1 MRARGTAVVR
11 VTHRITDDECGVGA
25 DDLRGGELAMG
36 HLLAL
41 GHERV
46 GYVTSASHVWP
57 TDERREGVLI
67 AARKDGKSDDVL
79 HDISVEH
86 LNVAHGRDA
95 GERILGV
102 RPRPTAVI
110 CANDLVALG
119 VLQVMI
125 RHGVRV
131 PDDMAIV
138 GFDDIEF
145 ASAAAIPLTS
155 VRLPRRFMGRT
166 RDRPAARGGERRPR
180 ARAPAHRAGA
190 GARGQAV
197 DDRLIENA
205 GPPPVQPGPEPRRVA
220 RRADVLERVHAV
232 QHGVERRRGVVE
244 DGHHAVAQALDD
256 LAAMLVHRLLDR
268 ASHLAQQRERRIVA
282 GVERP
287 GREVDEIGED
297 DRQLRGPATA
307 PLRLG
312 DVLPDLQRA
321 QAGLAQQSR
330 PAAVTSASRRPN
342 SCQARGPPVESGSPN
357 AGSPGSRHAPP

>member
-1 MRARGTAVVR
+1 MSTAACPPHILASALKVTVQQVARRAKVSVGTVSNVLNRPQIVAPRTRERVLRVIDELGFVRNESARHLRTGAGRIIGLVILDLSNPFFTDLARGVEDRANEAGYSVIVCNSDEDQAKEDAYMRVLEERRVQGMLIVPVAPGSPAVERLRARGTAVVR
-11 VTHRITDDECGVGA
+11 VTHRISDDECGVGA

-46 GYVTSASHVWP
+46 GYITSASHVWP
-57 TDERREGVLI
+57 TDERREGMLM
-67 AARKDGKSDDVL
+67 AAHKDGRSDDVL

-155 VRLPRRFMGRT
+155 VRLPRRFMGRVAT
-166 RDRPAARGGERRPR
+166 DLLLEEASG
-180 ARAPAHRAGA
+180 
-190 GARGQAV
+190 
-197 DDRLIENA
+197 D
-205 GPPPVQPGPEPRRVA
+205 PEH
-220 RRADVLERVHAV
+220 VH
-232 QHGVERRRGVVE
+232 
-244 DGHHAVAQALDD
+244 
-256 LAAMLVHRLLDR
+256 
-268 ASHLAQQRERRIVA
+268 RRIVLEPEL
-282 GVERP
+282 VVRQST
-287 GREVDEIGED
+287 IG
-297 DRQLRGPATA
+297 
-307 PLRLG
+307 
-312 DVLPDLQRA
+312 
-321 QAGLAQQSR
+321 
-330 PAAVTSASRRPN
+330 
-342 SCQARGPPVESGSPN
+342 
-357 AGSPGSRHAPP
+357 